1 MGKPQISVIIPVY
14 NAATT
19 ILRCVNSIVS
29 KDANVEI
36 ICVDDG
42 STDKSYQVLQD
53 IANHDN
59 RVVVL
64 HQKNTGAGEARNTG
78 LHYAHGDYIMF
89 CDADDAYLSDTI
101 DLIYEDIKSYAP
113 DFIIFHRKTVLL
125 DGSMQIWG
133 SEKETLQKLDC
144 TGSLY
149 MNSFFI
155 EHSHGSGVVTKVFKK
170 TVIDDNDIRFQN
182 FKFGEDLCFI
192 LEYIIHAKNIIEDYR
207 AYYQQWQSSGSLCL
221 SSNPDYYD
229 LNLECIKYFE
239 SKYPQ
244 ESINLFEFFNKYKCG
259 LLFRSIERVF
269 EGVDI
274 IPNKRKCDRVNN
286 LVRRPDIVSLL
297 SFVGSSSNYDEDLRI
312 KCALLL
318 KRRLLSYALKTY
330 YIPLAKSKLKNII
343 GYTKH
348 KS

>member
-42 STDKSYQVLQD
+42 SKDKSYQVLQD

-192 LEYIIHAKNIIEDYR
+192 LEYIIHAETIIEDYR
-207 AYYQQWQSSGSLCL
+207 AYYQQWQSNGSLCL
-221 SSNPDYYD
+221 SCNPDYYD
-229 LNLECIKYFE
+229 LNLACINYFE
-239 SKYPQ
+239 LKYPQ
-244 ESINLFEFFNKYKCG
+244 ESRDLFVFFNKYKSG
-259 LLFRSIERVF
+259 LLFRSIERVL
-269 EGVDI
+269 EGTDI
-274 IPNKRKCDRVNN
+274 DSNKGKIRTLKT
-286 LVRRPDIVSLL
+286 LISRPDIVSLL
-297 SFVGSSSNYDEDLRI
+297 DMVVSSNDINDDLRN
-312 KCALLL
+312 KSKMLQN
-318 KRRLLSYALKTY
+318 RRIITYAIKTY
-330 YIPLAKSKLKNII
+330 YFPLIKRHFKRII
-343 GYTKH
+343 GYSK
-348 KS
+348 